1 MMTSQE
7 EFDIVEKYIK
17 SRSSKVRKSGN
28 GIVFNCFYHDDSNP
42 SASWKMGRNKPLGY
56 CAVCG
61 SIYHRL
67 REDAG
72 IQKEKTGG
80 EEFTPFEKFLYY
92 NMKDEYK
99 IYDFVTEKYLCS
111 HFRMKN
117 KEKHGFPRGVRN
129 GDHITKGTDNIDT
142 TYAVFCD
149 DYLKNIKETINNG
162 GLICYAEGEK
172 DARTLNQNGFLAF
185 TCGGINTFKK
195 DLLPYL
201 KGGKFVVF
209 GDNDEV
215 GKKDAEQITSLLNTV
230 GEAIMVVPTP
240 DIEKGDVSD
249 YLRIHAKEDLQ
260 KLIDSVMSKSVK
272 ETVRNDSSKSGAKPI
287 DLMQFHLIADNGKI
301 IGVYHNAIFEYIKAN
316 YDLFV
321 VGGTPYIYDCGYYKA
336 DTTGARLKTLIR
348 GLILPQFIKSI
359 TINNIY
365 ALFLQDAN
373 LETEFSELN
382 CYPSYWI
389 CFKNGMWDCKEKRM
403 LPHSPKYKAINQIPH
418 EYHPEKKQDGEK
430 IEEYLNFICDG
441 KLDTREMLLQFMGYS
456 LAKDTGQQKFL
467 ILLGEGGS
475 GKSTLIK
482 CFEMLVGQR
491 NISNVS
497 LTDLQERF
505 SSVELMGMLV
515 NSCADLEIGALT
527 DTSAIKKLVGEDSI
541 KGEKKG
547 KDLVFFKNYAKL
559 IFSTN
564 ELPMIKS
571 EKTNAFY
578 RRLLVLPMN
587 KVSKRKDPDLFS
599 KLVTEKDYLLM
610 LAVQALERM
619 YQQGTI
625 TIAAISEYE
634 IERLRADSD
643 TVEGFILEECEK
655 ADEYRME
662 RTELYKRYSAF
673 CEENERQA
681 LTKNNFYKS
690 LRLKN
695 YMEITS
701 NGKRY
706 FLGLKFALKNC
717 TNDGFMTVTQEQLE
731 NLPFE

>member
-1 MMTSQE
+1 MTDTQIYESNLQHFKIKKRYGDKSQ
-7 EFDIVEKYIK
+7 
-17 SRSSKVRKSGN
+17 
-28 GIVFNCFYHDDSNP
+28 CQCPAHDDRH
-42 SASWKMGRNKPLGY
+42 ASL
-56 CAVCG
+56 
-61 SIYHRL
+61 
-67 REDAG
+67 
-72 IQKEKTGG
+72 T
-80 EEFTPFEKFLYY
+80 
-92 NMKDEYK
+92 
-99 IYDFVTEKYLCS
+99 
-111 HFRMKN
+111 
-117 KEKHGFPRGVRN
+117 
-129 GDHITKGTDNIDT
+129 ITKGRKCTLFYCHAGCAVDNVLNAARLERKDT
-142 TYAVFCD
+142 FYDVEPRSPNWKSYVETREKRQIEAVYNYVSINGDYAFTKLRLEGKKIIYGKLQNNRFTYGLGDVGR
-149 DYLKNIKETINNG
+149 KNYKAIYGSLQAIKKAIAEGKPIF
-162 GLICYAEGEK
+162 IPEGEK
-172 DARTLNQNGFLAF
+172 DVNTLIKQGYTAWTYGGCSDWQSDFAALVQGADVYILA
-185 TCGGINTFKK
+185 
-195 DLLPYL
+195 
-201 KGGKFVVF
+201 
-209 GDNDEV
+209 DNDEA
-215 GKKDAEQITSLLNTV
+215 GKRVAEIIQNDIKAVAKSSK
-230 GEAIMVVPTP
+230 IIVPMPDTP
-240 DIEKGDVSD
+240 KADVSD
-249 YLRIHAKEDLQ
+249 YFAAGH
-260 KLIDSVMSKSVK
+260 SKQEFEQMIQQEQSTVK
-272 ETVRNDSSKSGAKPI
+272 ETAESDSPKSEAKPI
-287 DLMQFHLIADNGKI
+287 DLMQFHLVGDSGKI

-373 LETEFSELN
+373 LETEFNELN

-456 LAKDTGQQKFL
+456 LTRDTNQQKFL
-467 ILLGEGGS
+467 ILLGEGGG

-491 NISNVS
+491 NVSNIS
-497 LTDLQERF
+497 LADLQQRF

-527 DTSAIKKLVGEDSI
+527 DTSAIKKIVGEDSL

-587 KVSKRKDPDLFS
+587 KVSKHKDPDLFS

-625 TIAAISEYE
+625 TIAAASEHE

-643 TVEGFILEECEK
+643 SVEAFLLEECEK
-655 ADEYRME
+655 EDGCRWE
-662 RTELYKRYSAF
+662 RTELYKSYSEF
-673 CEENERQA
+673 CEENERQP